1 MREFLPLVEFLLS
14 DAKFGEMWLTFVDSD
29 AYRNNLLHICSDL
42 HNIDFTQIVL
52 AKNTQYNANL
62 LSGRNADGFTPSE
75 LITKEIQKAENG
87 INQEKKARQFFLL
100 NQLRELIPAQTN

>member
-42 HNIDFTQIVL
+42 HNVDFTRIVL

-62 LSGRNADGFTPSE
+62 LNEKNVEGLTPSE
-75 LITKEIQKAENG
+75 LISREIQRAENG
-87 INQEKKARQFFLL
+87 INPEKKARQFFLL